1 MSLGDHR
8 LKENSMEKLIGVIFE
23 VGTYQILR
31 RPLPRLPALS
41 GSAEFTS
48 SGTRAILDTVQLHH
62 EATLETGLL
71 YRE

>member
-1 MSLGDHR
+1 MSLGEHM

-23 VGTYQILR
+23 VDTYQILR
-31 RPLPRLPALS
+31 RPLPALS